1 MNKKEKENKLV
12 ANAETEL
19 QKTQQLVES
28 DFVKTQLQSFVNNKL
43 RQDIII
49 RDDLLKDDREVSDK
63 LLDRIEGREEAL
75 NSILL
80 EINDTEVQYHNALS
94 LSKICLEALR
104 AVNPAKA
111 DQLENSVRMIQKEK
125 KSQNKNKRK

>member
-1 MNKKEKENKLV
+1 MNKKDQENKLV
-12 ANAETEL
+12 ANAKVEL

-28 DFVKTQLQSFVNNKL
+28 DCVKTQLQKFMNNKL
-43 RQDIII
+43 SQDIVI
-49 RDDLLKDDREVSDK
+49 RDDLLKDNRDVSEK

-94 LSKICLEALR
+94 ISKACLAALR
-104 AVNPAKA
+104 EVNPVKA
-111 DQLENSVRMIQKEK
+111 AELENSVRIMQKEK
-125 KSQNKNKRK
+125 QSQNQNKRK

>member
-28 DFVKTQLQSFVNNKL
+28 DFVKNQLQKFMNNKQ
-43 RQDIII
+43 RQDIVI
-49 RDDLLKDDREVSDK
+49 RDDLLKENRDVSEK

-80 EINDTEVQYHNALS
+80 EINDLS
-94 LSKICLEALR
+94 MYPFAFL
-104 AVNPAKA
+104 
-111 DQLENSVRMIQKEK
+111 
-125 KSQNKNKRK
+125 